1 MVSFT
6 VAVNRKGGQGSEADF
21 FRVSAWEKL
30 GEVCKRYLAKGRK
43 VCVIGP
49 VSVSAYNAQ
58 DGKARA
64 NLEITAQDVE
74 FLTPKGESEAP
85 KAEAKAE
92 AVREED
98 DLPF

>member
-6 VAVNRKGGQGSEADF
+6 VAVNRKGQNNEADY

-43 VCVIGP
+43 VCVTGP
-49 VSVSAYNAQ
+49 VSVSTYTGQ
-58 DGKARA
+58 DGKPRA
-64 NLEITAQDVE
+64 NIEVKAEDVE
-74 FLTPKGESEAP
+74 FLTPKGE
-85 KAEAKAE
+85 
-92 AVREED
+92 AVRTEEKAAQEED